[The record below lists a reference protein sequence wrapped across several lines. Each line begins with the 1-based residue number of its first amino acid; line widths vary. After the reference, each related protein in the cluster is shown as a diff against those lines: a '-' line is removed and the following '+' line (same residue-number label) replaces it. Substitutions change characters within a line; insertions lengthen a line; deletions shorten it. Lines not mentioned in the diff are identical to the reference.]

1 MKATQI
7 LVDEHDVIRRALVV
21 LDAVARTIAAGK
33 QVSAERLDGLL
44 EFFSAFADGC
54 HHAKEEGI
62 LFPALEASGI
72 PREGGPIGVLLGEHV
87 VGRSLVRAMR
97 GEIPSLGD
105 SAESRGRFARA
116 AREYVA
122 LLERHIAKENDV
134 LFRLAEQ
141 ALSAEQDRQITEAFD
156 RHERE
161 EMGPG
166 AHERFHR
173 LVDELVAAYL

>member
-1 MKATQI
+1 MQATQV
-7 LVDEHDVIRRALVV
+7 LVHEHDVIRQALAV
-21 LDAVARTIAAGK
+21 LEAVTRKIVAGEP
-33 QVSAERLDGLL
+33 VPPEELDGLL

-97 GEIPSLGD
+97 GEVPSLGD
-105 SAESRGRFARA
+105 SAEARDHFAGA

-122 LLERHIAKENDV
+122 LLEQHIAKENEV

-141 ALSAEQDRQITEAFD
+141 TLSAEQDREITQAFD

-166 AHERFHR
+166 VHERFHR
-173 LVDELVAAYL
+173 VLDELAAAHL